1 MATITV
7 SDYQKAV
14 SEYIKVDK
22 KTIAADFGKA
32 LKSTLDP
39 YAKKVTKVKGNFVN
53 YHRLLSH
60 VVQGFRPQW
69 DELGEASIEHKK
81 LKNFHQKFNYP
92 VIPAE
97 ILSSALADMYEE
109 GKKLSDKQITR
120 LIIKDLL
127 ATVAD
132 DVAYLSIK
140 GVYDAANAF
149 AQFGKSM
156 DGIEEVIADITANTS
171 HPAYKIPLNALT
183 DDNIVDEIT
192 KFEKKLPKFFKNK
205 IKEIHMSENNVE
217 RYILKYEDTYGRNTT
232 FKDGDKFKTRLGKRV
247 LVGHPDMA
255 DDVIFATPEGN
266 LLKLIDV
273 IDNPPTITDVQVQ
286 DYKLKLFGEFWLGYD
301 FGINEAVMVANF
313 ADNTEGLGDAALMAK
328 YYPHQ

>member
-1 MATITV
+1 MALSV
-7 SDYQKAV
+7 SDYKKAV
-14 SEYIKVDK
+14 NEYIKVNK
-22 KTIAADFGKA
+22 KTVSADFGKA

-39 YAKKVTKVKGNFVN
+39 YTKKITKVKGNFVN
-53 YHRLLSH
+53 FHRLLSH
-60 VVQGFRPQW
+60 VVQGYRSQW
-69 DELGEASIEHKK
+69 DALGNASIEHKK

-92 VIPAE
+92 IVPAD
-97 ILSSALADMYEE
+97 ILASSLADLYEE
-109 GKKLSDKQITR
+109 NKKIPNKEIAKIL
-120 LIIKDLL
+120 IKDLF

-132 DVAYLSIK
+132 DVAFLSIK

-156 DGIEEVIADITANTS
+156 NGIEKVVEIIAADTD
-171 HPAYKIPLNALT
+171 HPAYKIPLNALDNT
-183 DDNIVDEIT
+183 NIVDEVT
-192 KFEKKLPKFFKNK
+192 KFEKKLPKFFKTK

-217 RYILKYEDTYGRNTT
+217 RYILRYEDEFGRNTT

-273 IDNPPTITDVQVQ
+273 IDNPPTITDVQVA
-286 DYKLKLFGEFWLGYD
+286 DYELKLFGEFWLGYD
-301 FGINEAVMVANF
+301 FAINEAVMVANF
-313 ADNTEGLGDAALMAK
+313 ADATEGLGDAAKMAK
-328 YYPHQ
+328 YYPHE